1 MQIRPAQ
8 PQDFTQILEIYQ
20 AARLYMKTHGN
31 PNQWGETHPE
41 QVTLEAD
48 LHKKQLYVLTGADG
62 KIHAAFVFFLGIDP
76 SYAHIDGAWLSDGPY
91 GCIHRV
97 ASDGMRHGVFRK
109 IAAFAQVRAASLR
122 IDTHADNHIMQ
133 HAIEQA
139 GFVRCGTIRLPD
151 GSPRIAYQYLK
162 KTAGAQ

>member
-62 KIHAAFVFFLGIDP
+62 KIHAAFVFCWASIRVMPTLTVPGFP
-76 SYAHIDGAWLSDGPY
+76 TAHMAVSTAL
-91 GCIHRV
+91 
-97 ASDGMRHGVFRK
+97 
-109 IAAFAQVRAASLR
+109 
-122 IDTHADNHIMQ
+122 
-133 HAIEQA
+133 QA
-139 GFVRCGTIRLPD
+139 MECGTAYSGKSRLLPRRGPPPS
-151 GSPRIAYQYLK
+151 GSTHMRIIILCSTQLSRQALSAAAQSVCP
-162 KTAGAQ
+162 TAAPASPTNT